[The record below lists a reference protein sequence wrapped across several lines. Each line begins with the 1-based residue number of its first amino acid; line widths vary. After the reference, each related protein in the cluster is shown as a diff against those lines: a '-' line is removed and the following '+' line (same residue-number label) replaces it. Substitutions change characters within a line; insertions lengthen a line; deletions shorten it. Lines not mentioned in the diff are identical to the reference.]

1 MEFHQKLASFMD
13 ARGYTNYRLAR
24 ILDVSQSTVANW
36 LSGATVPRRATMKT
50 IAEVF
55 HVPLEELYE
64 RGASGE
70 SDSVSPDELLLIQK
84 IRALD
89 EHGRKMV
96 NMVIEEETRRL
107 REKNDVTEAEKIIP
121 LFGTAAAA
129 GPGEPDTGMPWED
142 YTVPADSKADFAV
155 RISGDSM
162 EPVLRDGQIALCL
175 KRRPQIGELAVMMVN
190 GSLLCKQFI
199 TDNYGNVYLRSLN
212 RARKDCDY
220 DIWESGTDTVKC
232 FGTVLVKR
240 VPLVEQ

>member
-1 MEFHQKLASFMD
+1 MESIVERIRRVCQERHVAVLRLEKDLGFGNGSLNAKKTKTVSAERLYMIADYLGVSADYLAL
-13 ARGYTNYRLAR
+13 G
-24 ILDVSQSTVANW
+24 
-36 LSGATVPRRATMKT
+36 K
-50 IAEVF
+50 
-55 HVPLEELYE
+55 E
-64 RGASGE
+64 RGSNMSHE
-70 SDSVSPDELLLIQK
+70 DTLLMQK

-89 EHGRKMV
+89 EHGRKMI

-142 YTVPADSKADFAV
+142 YAVPADSKADFAV

-220 DIWESGTDTVKC
+220 DIMASGTDTVTC
-232 FGTVLVKR
+232 YGVVIANR

>member
-1 MEFHQKLASFMD
+1 ME
-13 ARGYTNYRLAR
+13 TIVER
-24 ILDVSQSTVANW
+24 I
-36 LSGATVPRRATMKT
+36 RRICQERHISIAKMEKDLGFGNGFLNSKKIKT
-50 IAEVF
+50 ISADRLFMISEYLGAS
-55 HVPLEELYE
+55 PEYLALGYE
-64 RGASGE
+64 RENG
-70 SDSVSPDELLLIQK
+70 VSPDELLMMQK

-107 REKNDVTEAEKIIP
+107 RENGVTEVEKIIP

-162 EPVLRDGQIALCL
+162 EPTLRDGQIALCL
-175 KRRPQIGELAVMMVN
+175 KRRPQIGELAVIMVN
-190 GSLLCKQFI
+190 GALLCKQFI

-232 FGTVLVKR
+232 FGTVLAKR
-240 VPLVEQ
+240 VPLVED